1 MGWKV
6 FQQALGRTVKV
17 LALAG
22 TVACNA
28 TTPTSP
34 TTNTADVSGTWNA
47 RITGFQQRTG
57 APQTDGALLTLR
69 QNAAEVTGSMH
80 YSGLSAAATLS
91 GHVSNRVFMFTATQ
105 ILSPACSAAIEATVS
120 LSAAGNEMTGDY
132 RAITCEDTVIGT
144 LTATRE

>member
-1 MGWKV
+1 MGWRF
-6 FQQALGRTVKV
+6 FQQILGRTVKV

-22 TVACNA
+22 AVACHA

-34 TTNTADVSGTWNA
+34 TTSTADVSGIWNA
-47 RITGFQQRTG
+47 RITGIQQRTG

-91 GHVSNRVFMFTATQ
+91 GLVSNRVFTFTATQ
-105 ILSPACSAAIEATVS
+105 ILSPTCSAAIEATVS

-132 RAITCEDTVIGT
+132 RAVTCEDTVIGT
-144 LTATRE
+144 LTAARE